1 MEAKAKARYVRS
13 SARKIRRVA
22 ELVKGKRV
30 TYALS
35 VLSYTPKYAAQ
46 ILEKTIKSAAAN
58 ALAREGTARL
68 KAEDLLVKNIS
79 VDGGPIMKRIRPMG
93 MGRAYLI
100 RKRSAHLTVVL
111 EEDER
116 ARHLRELQAQAAK
129 VTSKPE
135 KKKSKTTSARAKT
148 KQPEGK

>member
-1 MEAKAKARYVRS
+1 MEATAKAKYVRS

-22 ELVKGKRV
+22 ELVRGKRV

-58 ALAREGTARL
+58 ALAKAGTARL
-68 KAEDLLVKNIS
+68 KAEDLLIKNIS

-111 EEDER
+111 EEDEK
-116 ARHLRELQAQAAK
+116 ARQLRELEAQAARSTGK
-129 VTSKPE
+129 AE
-135 KKKSKTTSARAKT
+135 KKKAKSTSVRAKT
-148 KQPEGK
+148 K